1 MCGRY
6 YVSDDTAREIEKVV
20 REVDRKMAILN
31 AGDVYPSD
39 RASVLVSAENSPI
52 VCDMNW
58 GFPGYDGKSLLIN
71 AKAETALEKKTFK
84 ESVMHR
90 RCVIP
95 AGGFYEWNRKKEKF
109 SFRRM
114 DHAPL
119 LFMAGC
125 FNLYDGQNRFV
136 ILTTHA
142 NASMEPVHDRMPL
155 ILERNEIEDWLLDD
169 GRGVELLQKESPLLT
184 RSTDYEQMSLF

>member
-1 MCGRY
+1 MFFLL
-6 YVSDDTAREIEKVV
+6 V
-20 REVDRKMAILN
+20 
-31 AGDVYPSD
+31 DVYPSD

-58 GFPGYDGKSLLIN
+58 GFPGHNGNSLLIN
-71 AKAETALEKKTFK
+71 ARAETALEKKTFK

-95 AGGFYEWNRKKEKF
+95 AGGFYEWNWKKEKF

-125 FNLYDGQNRFV
+125 FNLYDGKNRFV

-142 NASMEPVHDRMPL
+142 NVSMEPVHDRMPM
-155 ILERNEIEDWLLDD
+155 ILERNEIEDWLSDD
-169 GRGVELLQKESPLLT
+169 GCAVELLQKESPLLE